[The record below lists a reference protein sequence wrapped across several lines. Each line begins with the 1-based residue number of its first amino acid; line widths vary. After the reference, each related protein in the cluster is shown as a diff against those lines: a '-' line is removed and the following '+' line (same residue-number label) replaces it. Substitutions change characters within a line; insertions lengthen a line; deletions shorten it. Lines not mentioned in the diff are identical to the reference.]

1 MSQENVEVV
10 RRIIDAINRADI
22 DAVVESATEDFV
34 MDLSSSRGLLSGVY
48 RGGEQAREAVEAFLE
63 PWDSLRWEPELIE
76 LDADRVL
83 TVNAFQMRGRGSG
96 VAPSDSQAVQQANR
110 EAGELGAR
118 HRPGDQAVEREHH
131 TDRAKTLDRNQRD
144 RRAGRHSFF
153 AHHVFVVHHV
163 GRGPCV
169 DARAN
174 GLPRQQRHEY
184 AVQPEQRA
192 GAAER
197 HHHRA

>member
-1 MSQENVEVV
+1 MPQENVEVV

-34 MDLSSSRGLLSGVY
+34 MDLSSSRGLLSGIH

-96 VAPSDSQAVQQANR
+96 VDVNASGASIWTIRDGKAAAITLYQSKD
-110 EAGELGAR
+110 EALEA
-118 HRPGDQAVEREHH
+118 
-131 TDRAKTLDRNQRD
+131 
-144 RRAGRHSFF
+144 AGLS
-153 AHHVFVVHHV
+153 
-163 GRGPCV
+163 
-169 DARAN
+169 
-174 GLPRQQRHEY
+174 E
-184 AVQPEQRA
+184 
-192 GAAER
+192 
-197 HHHRA
+197 